1 MNSPIIKFILVSLLL
16 FSCQTPELESIDS
29 LTTPEEKLINSQNY
43 YTFSKQIM
51 SALANGTFDRPAP
64 YTFRDVD
71 AIKIVYKTENYD
83 GEEIV
88 TSGVLLLPKIDG
100 SLPILSFHHGELLKT
115 GKAPSESITGAND
128 LTYAA
133 LITSTGLAVLVPDY
147 IGYGNSSQHWHP
159 FEHKAT
165 LAKNSYDMYLASK
178 EYLTQQKIKTNSKF
192 YLTGFSEG
200 GIATLGVQRFLE
212 EQTTINVTKTIV
224 GNGAFAKV
232 IWAKQLLSGPQN
244 PEKIRYFAR
253 MVHSYNI
260 IYPELDRPWN
270 YYFNDAFMDLES
282 NIDHVMELPQMVDHP
297 EALFTPLFIK
307 GILDESDTTFLR
319 VLMENQI
326 EGWPAQA
333 SIYFFRAS
341 EDKIWNSTQTHLA
354 AQAIENKGGTVKQK
368 VFIGEDHKSMI
379 GPFVEQVLK
388 QVYYE

>member
-1 MNSPIIKFILVSLLL
+1 MKTLLTKLTLLVLLIA
-16 FSCQTPELESIDS
+16 SCQTPEIESFDLENY
-29 LTTPEEKLINSQNY
+29 TEEKLINSQNY
-43 YTFSKQIM
+43 YTFSNQIL
-51 SALANGTFDRPAP
+51 SAIANSVFDQPAP
-64 YTFRDVD
+64 HTFRDVE
-71 AIKIVYKTENYD
+71 AVKIVYKTENYD

-88 TSGVLLLPKIDG
+88 TSGVLLLPEIQG
-100 SLPILSFHHGELLKT
+100 SLPLLSFHHGELMET
-115 GKAPSESITGAND
+115 SKAPSESITGSKD

-133 LITSTGLAVLVPDY
+133 LIASTGLAVLVPDY
-147 IGYGNSSQHWHP
+147 IGYGNSSLHWHP

-178 EYLTQQKIKTNSKF
+178 EYMTQQKIKTNSEL

-200 GIATLGVQRFLE
+200 GIATLALQRFLE
-212 EQTTINVTKTIV
+212 EQIKINVTKTIV
-224 GNGAFAKV
+224 GNGAFEKV

-282 NIDHVMELPQMVDHP
+282 NIDYLMELPQMVDHP
-297 EALFTPLFIK
+297 EILFTQLFIK
-307 GILDESDTTFLR
+307 GILDKSDTTFLK

-333 SIYFFRAS
+333 SIYFFRGS
-341 EDKIWNSTQTHLA
+341 EDKICNSTQTHLA

-368 VFIGEDHKSMI
+368 ILIGEDHKSMI
-379 GPFVEQVLK
+379 APFVERVLK
-388 QVYYE
+388 QIHYD

>member
-1 MNSPIIKFILVSLLL
+1 M
-16 FSCQTPELESIDS
+16 
-29 LTTPEEKLINSQNY
+29 
-43 YTFSKQIM
+43 
-51 SALANGTFDRPAP
+51 
-64 YTFRDVD
+64 
-71 AIKIVYKTENYD
+71 
-83 GEEIV
+83 
-88 TSGVLLLPKIDG
+88 
-100 SLPILSFHHGELLKT
+100 
-115 GKAPSESITGAND
+115 
-128 LTYAA
+128 
-133 LITSTGLAVLVPDY
+133 
-147 IGYGNSSQHWHP
+147 
-159 FEHKAT
+159 
-165 LAKNSYDMYLASK
+165 
-178 EYLTQQKIKTNSKF
+178 
-192 YLTGFSEG
+192 
-200 GIATLGVQRFLE
+200 
-212 EQTTINVTKTIV
+212 

-354 AQAIENKGGTVKQK
+354 AQAIENKGGTVKTKGLYRRRPQK
-368 VFIGEDHKSMI
+368 YDRTVCGASFKTGLLRVGLLEILLYIGLDS
-379 GPFVEQVLK
+379 F
-388 QVYYE
+388 